1 MKKLFLLLLTFYS
14 IASTAQ
20 VISLTPQANTYQII
34 TNTTFGPGTPGTKT
48 FIVCPGVTLN
58 YSESSTMDTIIL
70 RSGSTLIVDSAFSY
84 GYANIFAQAGST
96 VDMNFRQT
104 GSLTYEAGVTILD
117 TNIAPPS
124 FFLGAQQVTTVQ
136 ISYANILGGVSACSP
151 TNVGDIDKNNKS
163 VNVHVAGNTLH
174 IRSSNSI
181 EKSYSII
188 NTQGQ
193 VVKEIRSTL
202 DILHEDIS
210 PLSEGI
216 YWLKWKSISN
226 QGVVA
231 FTK

>member
-1 MKKLFLLLLTFYS
+1 MKKFLPIVLVIFSMTS
-14 IASTAQ
+14 SAQ
-20 VISLTPQANTYQII
+20 VINLVPQANAIQLT
-34 TNTTFGPGTPGTKT
+34 TNTSVSPGTPGIKT
-48 FIVCPGVTLN
+48 YIVCPGVTLT

-70 RSGSTLIVDSAFSY
+70 RGGSTLIFDSTFSY
-84 GYANIFAQAGST
+84 GYARVYAQAGST

-104 GSLTYEAGVTILD
+104 GSLIHEAGVTILD
-117 TNIAPPS
+117 TTIAPPS
-124 FFLGAQQVTTVQ
+124 FFQGSQLVNWVQ
-136 ISYANILGGVSACSP
+136 ISYANIPGGVSACSP
-151 TNVGDIDKNNKS
+151 TSIGNIEKDHQS

-193 VVKEIRSTL
+193 VVNEIRSNL

-210 PLSEGI
+210 LLSEGI
-216 YWLKWKSISN
+216 YWLKWKTNSN